1 MERTSKWLDVA
12 LVVLKALV
20 AVVSAL
26 TADQAL
32 TGGQLARV
40 VQRPVAEALGDP
52 LPRAPLGSS
61 WRLFSPAQSGPEH
74 PSELGRRS
82 HLRLA

>member
-20 AVVSAL
+20 VLVSAL

-52 LPRAPLGSS
+52 LPPEPLGSS
-61 WRLFSPAQSGPEH
+61 WKSFSPVLFEPVR
-74 PSELGRRS
+74 PSVWEKKSLHS
-82 HLRLA
+82 LA